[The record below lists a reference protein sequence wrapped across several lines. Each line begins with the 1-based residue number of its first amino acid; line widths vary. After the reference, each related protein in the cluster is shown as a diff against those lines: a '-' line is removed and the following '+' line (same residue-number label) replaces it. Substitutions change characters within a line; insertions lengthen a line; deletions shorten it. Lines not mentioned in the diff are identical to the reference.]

1 MPALPDSRALRAILS
16 LGMVVGLGAT
26 GTYAYW
32 TDQAQVSGTTI
43 TTGTIDLK
51 ASTNGGTTYAD
62 NPTDFTTMNVSTMVP
77 GDTTA
82 AVLTLKNS
90 GTAPLNYTATS
101 VGSNGDTKSLA
112 TNLTVKVTLDTATS
126 GSGRA
131 VTCPGTAIANSGTT
145 VGLTATPLITS
156 NPVQTLAAGS
166 TQTVCIQVGLPSAAP
181 SSLQGATTN
190 LTFTFT
196 GTSF

>member
-1 MPALPDSRALRAILS
+1 
-16 LGMVVGLGAT
+16 
-26 GTYAYW
+26 
-32 TDQAQVSGTTI
+32 
-43 TTGTIDLK
+43 
-51 ASTNGGTTYAD
+51 
-62 NPTDFTTMNVSTMVP
+62 MNVSTMVP

-166 TQTVCIQVGLPSAAP
+166 TQTVCIQVGLPAAAP